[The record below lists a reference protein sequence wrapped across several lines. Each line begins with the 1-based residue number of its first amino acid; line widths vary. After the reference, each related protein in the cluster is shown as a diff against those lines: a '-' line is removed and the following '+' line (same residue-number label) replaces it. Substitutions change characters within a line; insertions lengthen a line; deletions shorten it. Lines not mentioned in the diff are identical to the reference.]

1 MPSLMPLLDNPF
13 LLNLVLQV
21 LPTLLKG
28 SAQPQKVDITRAD
41 IYEEFTKLWFAKES
55 YRGRQTTQ
63 GEEQVDTNACQKFA
77 EQLAFEMRKA
87 KTLSVTSGG
96 ETEEAKTPIG
106 NWFDTYT
113 PLAARHACP
122 LQRTGLEY
130 GYIHKSLYEYFLA
143 SSLLSDDAE
152 STKMRQERT
161 PISDIFKDEPSVLR
175 FTTEFRESP
184 KRHRQQKVHQ
194 LFLNLVGYGEQ
205 DEAERMLQAQP
216 NLACQH
222 GDLTDCSG
230 RTFTNITAFQ
240 YAVWALDFQMWRMI
254 KQHMEKHN
262 LKESMRAQMEELND
276 IVSLNEQQGW
286 LIKPGKSINWPSIGW
301 TSLIK
306 ALDEYVKNYD
316 AWNGT
321 QCTNH
326 WRQQVGGAQLILP
339 AHVINEYSHP
349 SRPFYPCPQW
359 EDTEASLPRT
369 GVSDWINNSGNK
381 LGKEFAWC
389 RGEWRER
396 LRITGNGD
404 IYYDYARYDLAAV
417 SKLLTSRTAQARV
430 LLETN
435 Y

>member
-1 MPSLMPLLDNPF
+1 MDS
-13 LLNLVLQV
+13 
-21 LPTLLKG
+21 TLYPIILFNV
-28 SAQPQKVDITRAD
+28 A
-41 IYEEFTKLWFAKES
+41 
-55 YRGRQTTQ
+55 
-63 GEEQVDTNACQKFA
+63 
-77 EQLAFEMRKA
+77 AFK
-87 KTLSVTSGG
+87 KTL
-96 ETEEAKTPIG
+96 I
-106 NWFDTYT
+106 
-113 PLAARHACP
+113 
-122 LQRTGLEY
+122 LQK
-130 GYIHKSLYEYFLA
+130 YI
-143 SSLLSDDAE
+143 
-152 STKMRQERT
+152 
-161 PISDIFKDEPSVLR
+161 
-175 FTTEFRESP
+175 
-184 KRHRQQKVHQ
+184 
-194 LFLNLVGYGEQ
+194 N
-205 DEAERMLQAQP
+205 
-216 NLACQH
+216 
-222 GDLTDCSG
+222 
-230 RTFTNITAFQ
+230 
-240 YAVWALDFQMWRMI
+240 
-254 KQHMEKHN
+254 
-262 LKESMRAQMEELND
+262 KESMRAQMEELND

-430 LLETN
+430 LLDSVLDSKAKVSPRLKITVS
-435 Y
+435 